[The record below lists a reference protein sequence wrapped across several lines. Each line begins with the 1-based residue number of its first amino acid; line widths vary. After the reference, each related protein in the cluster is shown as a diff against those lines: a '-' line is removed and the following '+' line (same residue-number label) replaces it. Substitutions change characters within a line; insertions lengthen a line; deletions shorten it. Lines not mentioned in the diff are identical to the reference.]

1 MKYEEY
7 GYVDIDKLQQIDN
20 ENYLKNSPPNKETI
34 SPNVLK
40 GPKDI
45 SQYLENHQPTEWIID
60 SFGARGACV
69 ILAGDKGSGKSSFLY
84 RLAESISKGEKF
96 LSELST
102 IKKKVL
108 VWQSDESKINA
119 LNKLKRMDINKG
131 FDIVFKEE
139 GWDQLNLGQLKEQ
152 IKINNYGVV
161 LIDSISTLIANRGI
175 NFKDMEIAKPLY
187 ELNDLAGELNVLI
200 IINSHLNKED
210 RDGINLNDL
219 LGSGQISS
227 AVSDIWSIYKPQKP
241 SFDEH
246 YIIKC
251 LGKRNCEDGIYWN
264 LQGNKEDFSWKFV
277 SVGED
282 DLLPT
287 KKIEYKYKILNLL
300 NENEKGLSL
309 KEIESTLNCSFK
321 TVQRCTTLLFDQN
334 KIWRKKRSSGGGR
347 AYYLYFGIHLGHEAD
362 GIKR

>member
-20 ENYLKNSPPNKETI
+20 ENYLKNIPPKKETI

-69 ILAGDKGSGKSSFLY
+69 ILAGDKGSGKSTFLY

-200 IINSHLNKED
+200 IINSHLNKEF
-210 RDGINLNDL
+210 RDGINLNHL

-246 YIIKC
+246 YILKC
-251 LGKRNCEDGIYWN
+251 LGKRYCEDGIYWN
-264 LQGNKEDFSWKFV
+264 LQGNKEDFSWQFI
-277 SVGED
+277 SVGEE

-287 KKIEYKYKILNLL
+287 KKIEYK
-300 NENEKGLSL
+300 LSQ
-309 KEIESTLNCSFK
+309 IEL
-321 TVQRCTTLLFDQN
+321 
-334 KIWRKKRSSGGGR
+334 
-347 AYYLYFGIHLGHEAD
+347 
-362 GIKR
+362 

>member
-1 MKYEEY
+1 M
-7 GYVDIDKLQQIDN
+7 
-20 ENYLKNSPPNKETI
+20 
-34 SPNVLK
+34 
-40 GPKDI
+40 
-45 SQYLENHQPTEWIID
+45 
-60 SFGARGACV
+60 
-69 ILAGDKGSGKSSFLY
+69 
-84 RLAESISKGEKF
+84 
-96 LSELST
+96 
-102 IKKKVL
+102 

-139 GWDQLNLGQLKEQ
+139 GWDQLNLSQLKEQ

-227 AVSDIWSIYKPQKP
+227 AVSDIWSIYKPLKP

-264 LQGNKEDFSWKFV
+264 LQGNKEDFSWQFV
-277 SVGED
+277 SVGKD

-300 NENEKGLSL
+300 KENKQGLNL
-309 KEIESTLNCSFK
+309 KEISSILNCSFK

-334 KIWRKKRSSGGGR
+334 KIGRKKRSSGGGR
-347 AYYLYFGIHLGHEAD
+347 AYYLYFGIHLGH
-362 GIKR
+362 